1 MDSSFGVPI
10 ICLEDKQNIFE
21 YATRYLGHRA
31 SATLIRC
38 PATLRDIVNLA
49 DHIGSAVCLS
59 SANFLGELPP
69 ASRHKLCA
77 GKLQVLV
84 VLEAKKDD
92 ELAIPYLWEGCSGL
106 LHLDDSPEIWERA
119 MAAVAA
125 GELWVPRRMMSRLL
139 QEMVRLGGHP
149 EHKITRRESEILE
162 LIGVGHDNKQ
172 IANDLF
178 ISKETVRWHV
188 RSLYSKIGVSDR
200 EGAIRFW
207 RLSRK
212 DRSG

>member
-1 MDSSFGVPI
+1 MDLSLGVPV
-10 ICLEDKQNIFE
+10 ICLENQQNILE
-21 YATRYLGHRA
+21 YATRYLGHRGA
-31 SATLIRC
+31 ATLIRC
-38 PATLRDIVNLA
+38 PATLPDIVNLA
-49 DHIGSAVCLS
+49 RHIGSAVCLS
-59 SANFLGELPP
+59 SAEFLGELPP
-69 ASRHKLCA
+69 SSLRKLCA

-84 VLEAKKDD
+84 VLGSRKDD
-92 ELAIPYLWEGCSGL
+92 EVAIPYLWDGCSGL

-119 MAAVAA
+119 IAAVAA
-125 GELWVPRRMMSRLL
+125 GELWAPRRMMSQLL
-139 QEMVRLGGHP
+139 REMVRLGGDP

-162 LIGVGHDNKQ
+162 LIGVGHDNRH
-172 IANDLF
+172 IANELF